1 MNNNILGPS
10 IKQLR
15 LSKKMTQTELSRLT
29 GFSQNTISNH
39 ENGNRNLDET
49 QIAKYAEALGTTP
62 QGLYD
67 VYLANQS
74 KNDKNSS
81 ETIFTIYQKLNKS
94 RQQKVYDFAS
104 DQLAEQNN
112 SHKNNIAKFP
122 SRNNDEQTDYD
133 IYSDIKIYGAASAG
147 PGEVLMDEHT
157 ETVTYHGFVPKH
169 DYALV
174 VNGNSMEPLFADQQV
189 IFVDKTEEAY
199 NGQIVIAFLNGNAY
213 VKKLWISSDKC
224 ELVSLNPDYA
234 PIEITEN
241 DDFCIDGVVVL

>member
-1 MNNNILGPS
+1 MDL
-10 IKQLR
+10 
-15 LSKKMTQTELSRLT
+15 
-29 GFSQNTISNH
+29 SQNIKRLRKEHNYTQRDLAKILRVKPTSVSAWESGRNKPLMDKITIMASLFNVSTS
-39 ENGNRNLDET
+39 ELVGDTFEKADILP
-49 QIAKYAEALGTTP
+49 IY
-62 QGLYD
+62 
-67 VYLANQS
+67 NQLE
-74 KNDKNSS
+74 KK
-81 ETIFTIYQKLNKS
+81 

-112 SHKNNIAKFP
+112 PHKNNITKFP
-122 SRNNDEQTDYD
+122 NRNDDEQSDYD

>member
-1 MNNNILGPS
+1 MN
-10 IKQLR
+10 
-15 LSKKMTQTELSRLT
+15 
-29 GFSQNTISNH
+29 
-39 ENGNRNLDET
+39 DET
-49 QIAKYAEALGTTP
+49 LADLVNVSRTTVTRWRTGIRSPKMEKLPEIAKIFNVDPKVFVGEMDLP
-62 QGLYD
+62 QSNI
-67 VYLANQS
+67 VS
-74 KNDKNSS
+74 
-81 ETIFTIYQKLNKS
+81 IYEKLDKS

-112 SHKNNIAKFP
+112 PHKNNIAKFP
-122 SRNNDEQTDYD
+122 SRNDDEQTDYD

-169 DYALV
+169 DYALI

-199 NGQIVIAFLNGNAY
+199 NGQIVIAYLNGNAY